1 MLKPVEI
8 VQVFGMALVG
18 MVVLYIIYS
27 LAWFILAH
35 IFWITGIAI
44 ALAIGGVYVL
54 SQQKIP
60 VSR

>member
-1 MLKPVEI
+1 
-8 VQVFGMALVG
+8 

-35 IFWITGIAI
+35 IFWVTGIAI
-44 ALAIGGVYVL
+44 ALAIFGVYVL

-60 VSR
+60 ASR